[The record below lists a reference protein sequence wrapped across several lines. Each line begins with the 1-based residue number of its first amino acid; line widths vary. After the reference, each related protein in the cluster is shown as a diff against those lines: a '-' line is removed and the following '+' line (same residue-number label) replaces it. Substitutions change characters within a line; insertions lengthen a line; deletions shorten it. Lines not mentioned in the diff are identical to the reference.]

1 MFMKRIHALKWI
13 VLCFSMSLVGCRGI
27 VNINKPPDPI
37 ANTVQPSSRPRVYLV
52 MFENQEYEKLIGNP
66 HAPYINSLAQQ
77 YAVATNFYADT
88 HPSIGDYFMLTT
100 GSLVTNDL
108 YYAEVYD
115 GDNLARLLGQQ
126 GVTWRAYLESLPSIG
141 YQKDRAYPYVKSHNP
156 FAYFS
161 DIHFI
166 TEQADNMVPLSQMD
180 TDISNGALPS
190 FVYIVPNQQDNMHDC
205 PPNLSPCVNNDK
217 EVWGDQW
224 LKQTI
229 EPILEQ
235 PSFQKNGLMIIAW
248 DESWDNDDRNGGGHV
263 PVILI
268 GPNVK
273 RGYQGNTFLQHAS
286 ILRLICET
294 LEVPNDLGVAATAP
308 SMDDFLT
315 HPPSPTPTNPT
326 TGP

>member
-1 MFMKRIHALKWI
+1 MKRSIALNWI
-13 VLCFSMSLVGCRGI
+13 ILVLAVFSVGCRGI
-27 VNINKPPDPI
+27 VNITKPPDPI
-37 ANTVQPSSRPRVYLV
+37 PSTVQPDSRPRVYLI
-52 MFENQEYEKLIGNP
+52 MFENQEYEKLIGNS

-77 YAVATNFYADT
+77 YAVAANFYADT

-100 GSLVTNDL
+100 GNLVTNDL
-108 YYAEVYD
+108 YYSEVYD

-126 GVTWRAYLESLPSIG
+126 GVSWKAYLESLPSIG

-161 DIHFI
+161 DIHFLP
-166 TEQADNMVPLSQMD
+166 EQAANMVPLTEMGQ
-180 TDISNGALPS
+180 DISSDVLPS

-205 PPNLSPCVNNDK
+205 PPNLSPCSNNDK
-217 EVWGDQW
+217 ELWGDQW

-229 EPILEQ
+229 APILAL

-248 DESWDNDDRNGGGHV
+248 DESWDDDDRNGGGHI
-263 PVILI
+263 PVILV

-273 RGYQGNTFLQHAS
+273 RGYQGNAFLQHAS

-294 LEVPNDLGVAATAP
+294 LQVPNELGAAATATT
-308 SMDDFLT
+308 MDDFLIN
-315 HPPSPTPTNPT
+315 PPSATPTTNP
-326 TGP
+326 